1 MFSVVSS
8 IFFHVSLLLHSKLF
22 MKTHETE
29 GGEEKTHLELTGQG
43 VAIMLEVRMNVKI
56 GGNM

>member
-1 MFSVVSS
+1 MSS

-43 VAIMLEVRMNVKI
+43 VAIMLEVRMNVEI